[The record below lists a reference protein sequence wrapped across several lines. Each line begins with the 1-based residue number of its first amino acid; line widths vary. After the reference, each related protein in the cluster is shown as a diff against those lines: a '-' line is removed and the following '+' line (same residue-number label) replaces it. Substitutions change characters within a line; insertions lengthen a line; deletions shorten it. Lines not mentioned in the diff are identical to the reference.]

1 MINEVKVMFRRIL
14 FFDIIVAGILAIV
27 SCLFFINFA
36 PTLLIG
42 FGVAV
47 ATFLINSIITQYAY
61 AGDKQNPAMITI
73 AGFVLRVVIVCGI
86 GLLIYQSNTANIVA
100 YMLGYSSHFISLT
113 LYGITLKK
121 EGM

>member
-1 MINEVKVMFRRIL
+1 MINEVKIMFRRIL
-14 FFDIIVAGILAIV
+14 IIDVIIAGILAVV
-27 SCLFFINFA
+27 SCLFFINYTA
-36 PTLLIG
+36 ALLIG

-61 AGDKQNPAMITI
+61 AGDKQNPIMITI
-73 AGFVLRVVIVCGI
+73 SGFVLRVVIVCGI

>member
-1 MINEVKVMFRRIL
+1 MINEVRVMFRRIL
-14 FFDIIVAGILAIV
+14 IFDIILAGVLAIV
-27 SCLFFINFA
+27 SCLFFINYTA
-36 PTLLIG
+36 ALLIG
-42 FGVAV
+42 LGVAV

-61 AGDKQNPAMITI
+61 AGDKQNPVMITI
-73 AGFVLRVVIVCGI
+73 AGFVIRVVIVCGV
-86 GLLIYQSNTANIVA
+86 GLLVYRSNTANIVA

>member
-14 FFDIIVAGILAIV
+14 IFDIIIAGILAIV
-27 SCLFFINFA
+27 SCLFFINYA
-36 PTLLIG
+36 AALLIG
-42 FGVAV
+42 LGVAV

>member
-1 MINEVKVMFRRIL
+1 MINEVKSMFRRIL
-14 FFDIIVAGILAIV
+14 MFDIIIAGILAIA
-27 SCLFFINFA
+27 SCLFFINYTA
-36 PTLLIG
+36 ALLIG

-73 AGFVLRVVIVCGI
+73 AGFVLRVILVCGI
-86 GLLIYQSNTANIVA
+86 GLLIYQNNTANIVA

>member
-1 MINEVKVMFRRIL
+1 MINEVKSMFRRIL
-14 FFDIIVAGILAIV
+14 MFDIIIAGILAIA
-27 SCLFFINFA
+27 SCLFFINYTA
-36 PTLLIG
+36 ALLIG

-73 AGFVLRVVIVCGI
+73 AGFVLRVIIVCGI
-86 GLLIYQSNTANIVA
+86 GLLIYQNNTANIVA

>member
-1 MINEVKVMFRRIL
+1 MFRRIL
-14 FFDIIVAGILAIV
+14 IFDIMIAGILAIA
-27 SCLFFINFA
+27 SCLFFINYTVA
-36 PTLLIG
+36 LLIG

-47 ATFLINSIITQYAY
+47 AAFLINSIITQYAY

-73 AGFVLRVVIVCGI
+73 AGFVLRVIIVCGI
-86 GLLIYQSNTANIVA
+86 GLLVYQNNTTNIVA

>member
-1 MINEVKVMFRRIL
+1 MINEVKIMFRRIL
-14 FFDIIVAGILAIV
+14 IFDFIVAGILAIV
-27 SCLFFINFA
+27 SCLFFINFVA
-36 PTLLIG
+36 ALLIG

-47 ATFLINSIITQYAY
+47 ATFLINTLITQYAY
-61 AGDKQNPAMITI
+61 AGDKQNPTMITI